1 MSLRDYAVPETGAGV
16 GDAAVVKITAE
27 KRALHRLEEV
37 RRQQGVSRRT
47 LARRLNTDVN
57 EIKAEANQQSDLPL
71 SRLYQWQEILEVPIA
86 DLLVDSEEPL
96 SAPVLRRAQ
105 MVRLMKTASAILQ
118 RSQQL
123 SIRRMAQVLVEQ
135 LIEMMPELA
144 EVSPWHAVG
153 KRRTQSET
161 GRAAVRCIPTLMPRN
176 DFDE

>member
-1 MSLRDYAVPETGAGV
+1 MSLRDCSVPETGIG
-16 GDAAVVKITAE
+16 GDAVVKITAA

-57 EIKAEANQQSDLPL
+57 VIKFEAHRDSDIPL
-71 SRLYQWQEILEVPIA
+71 SRLYQWQQILEVPIA
-86 DLLVDSEEPL
+86 DLLVESQEPL

-123 SIRRMAQVLVEQ
+123 SVRRMAQVLVDQ
-135 LIEMMPELA
+135 LVEIMPELA
-144 EVSPWHAVG
+144 DVSPWHAVG
-153 KRRTQSET
+153 KRRAQTDI
-161 GRAAVRCIPTLMPRN
+161 GKAAAQCIRSLMRRGPPI
-176 DFDE
+176 E